1 MRLPFFLLLKFN
13 NARASKEPPK
23 RVVGRGVMCR
33 FEWCVVVTR
42 EGEENFLNFE
52 IFLYDF
58 FVHLSIRFVS
68 LYLLVPKE
76 YRSIST

>member
-33 FEWCVVVTR
+33 FEFGVVVTR
-42 EGEENFLNFE
+42 EKKILNF
-52 IFLYDF
+52 F
-58 FVHLSIRFVS
+58 
-68 LYLLVPKE
+68 
-76 YRSIST
+76 